1 MSLHVALVGDSVF
14 DNGAYTGGEPDVAQ
28 HLRAMLGADG
38 RVTLLAV
45 DGATTFDVGPQLGRV
60 GADVSHVVLSI
71 GGNDA
76 LMHAGLLST
85 GVRSTGDAL
94 DLFETALE
102 GFAASYR
109 HVVEALIELGR
120 PLTVCTIYN
129 ADLPAP
135 EKRRARVALTMFND
149 IIQRTAIAAG
159 ARVIEL
165 REVCTEPED
174 FAQAI
179 EPSGRGGAKIA
190 RAIAASLSRA

>member
-1 MSLHVALVGDSVF
+1 MLLHVALVGDSVF
-14 DNGAYTGGEPDVAQ
+14 DNGAYTGRDPDVAQ
-28 HLRAMLGADG
+28 HLRSVLGRDA

-45 DGATTFDVGPQLGRV
+45 DGATTFDVGPQIDRV
-60 GADVSHVVLSI
+60 GADVTHLLLSI

-85 GVRSTGDAL
+85 KVRSSGDAL

-102 GFAASYR
+102 SFSASYR
-109 HVVEALIELGR
+109 HVIDALIALGR

-149 IIQRTAIAAG
+149 TIQRSALAVG
-159 ARVIEL
+159 ARVLEL
-165 REVCTEPED
+165 RDVCTEPED

-190 RAIAASLSRA
+190 GAIAASLSRR

>member
-14 DNGAYTGGEPDVAQ
+14 DNGAYTGREPDVAQ
-28 HLRAMLGADG
+28 HLRAALGADA

-45 DGATTFDVGPQLGRV
+45 DGATTFDVGPQLDRIG
-60 GADVSHVVLSI
+60 DVSHVVLSL

-85 GVRSTGDAL
+85 KVRSTGDAL

-109 HVVEALIELGR
+109 HVVEALIDLGR

-135 EKRRARVALTMFND
+135 EKRRAKVALTMFND

-159 ARVIEL
+159 ARIIEL

-190 RAIAASLSRA
+190 RAIATSLSRA

>member
-1 MSLHVALVGDSVF
+1 MSLHVALVGDSVL
-14 DNGAYTGGEPDVAQ
+14 DNGAYTGREPDVAQ
-28 HLRAMLGADG
+28 HLRAMLGADVP
-38 RVTLLAV
+38 VTLLAV
-45 DGATTFDVGPQLGRV
+45 DGATTFDVGPQLDRI
-60 GADVSHVVLSI
+60 GADVSQVVLSI

-85 GVRSTGDAL
+85 PVRSTGDAL

-109 HVVEALIELGR
+109 NVVDALVEIGR